1 MWKGSDP
8 VPSTGAL
15 LVVPSRHLDLWG
27 FRRRKATRMTLACAY
42 SSLRK
47 VDVVGR
53 IAVLYHGTGPH
64 RYHGFA
70 RNRLEGLSACIDVDV
85 FGNEL
90 TFDSAIKLNF
100 Y

>member
-1 MWKGSDP
+1 
-8 VPSTGAL
+8 
-15 LVVPSRHLDLWG
+15 
-27 FRRRKATRMTLACAY
+27 MTLAYAY
-42 SSLRK
+42 GSLRK

-70 RNRLEGLSACIDVDV
+70 RNRLEGLSASINVNV
-85 FGNEL
+85 FSNEL
-90 TFDSAIKLNF
+90 TFDSAIKLNL